1 MKPAGHLSLGAQA
14 PAQSSRV
21 QGYTLIEV
29 MVAVGILGIMIV
41 SLYAGFS
48 SGFAILRTSRERS
61 RATQVLLQKVE
72 AIRMCSWSQLASFPQ
87 SFQEPL
93 DPRATNRT
101 AAFYF
106 GYVSFGSPE
115 VVPDTAAYKTNMQ
128 QVTVTVRW
136 TNYNG
141 SVATPFSEQMTT
153 LVARYGAQNFAL
165 KKSP

>member
-1 MKPAGHLSLGAQA
+1 LSLGLQA
-14 PAQSSRV
+14 PARSGRAG
-21 QGYTLIEV
+21 GYTLVEV

-48 SGFAILRTSRERS
+48 SGFAILRTSRERA

-72 AIRMCSWSQLASFPQ
+72 AIRMCSWSQIASFPET
-87 SFQEPL
+87 FQEPL
-93 DPRATNRT
+93 DPRAANG
-101 AAFYF
+101 APAFYF
-106 GYVSFGSPE
+106 GSVSFGSPDAI
-115 VVPDTAAYKTNMQ
+115 PDTAAYKTNMQ

-136 TNYNG
+136 TNFNG
-141 SVATPFSEQMTT
+141 SVATPFSVQMTT